1 MYDENLGNYFISR
14 LLGTTGTK
22 TICGKCGIIDNDIL
36 NYIPKNSENIIKEIK
51 ESEGIK
57 NK

>member
-36 NYIPKNSENIIKEIK
+36 NYIPKKSHISPPCIPQNSLR
-51 ESEGIK
+51 
-57 NK
+57 